1 MLGRKHVGSGT
12 LLLGIHHEMH
22 MHGPVKLVSYVIVA
36 AMAGAVLY
44 AFYISVT
51 YWTGIGV

>member
-1 MLGRKHVGSGT
+1 
-12 LLLGIHHEMH
+12 MH
-22 MHGPVKLVSYVIVA
+22 APLRLVSHFIVA
-36 AMAGAVLY
+36 SMAGAMLY

>member
-1 MLGRKHVGSGT
+1 
-12 LLLGIHHEMH
+12 

-51 YWTGIGV
+51 YWAGIGV